1 MTGFCDTV
9 HVFGIAG
16 FLEPYSCA
24 GFVLGL
30 EWMNKECALFK
41 GPKSLLGNIHFSAV
55 MLSLCGGRCL
65 PKRGCPFV
73 WKAAI
78 IWIVL
83 VCSTLLFFFLGFA
96 ERFQV
101 SSAQYHVSSQASRRS
116 LFLPCGWKSCHFFYD
131 LQPSH
136 FCDLLFCFMNKS
148 HIFLCNFFEGVI

>member
-1 MTGFCDTV
+1 MTGFCDAV

-30 EWMNKECALFK
+30 EWMNKECARFK
-41 GPKSLLGNIHFSAV
+41 GQKSLLGNIHFSAV

-65 PKRGCPFV
+65 PKSGCPFV

-101 SSAQYHVSSQASRRS
+101 SSAQYHVSSKPPDVLYS
-116 LFLPCGWKSCHFFYD
+116 FLVVGNPAIVFYD

-148 HIFLCNFFEGVI
+148 HIFLCNCFEGVI